1 MAYHS
6 LDSAYRKVVKQA
18 LVNARKLG
26 QEKKA
31 RRLGAIL
38 ALDQGIR
45 IEDVAKMSG
54 VTVETVVEWVK
65 RFLVGGI
72 RGLMAKKAPGR
83 PGKLTP
89 NQKGEL
95 KAMVLA
101 GPQAAGFEAGCW
113 RTPMIQD
120 WIKRRFGVRY
130 NVHYLSELLGNLG
143 LSYQK
148 AKFESDHLN
157 EIARHK
163 WKTHTFPSL
172 VAEAKAKG
180 AWLLF
185 GDEASFPQWGTL
197 SYTWAERGHQPV
209 VKTSGKRKGYKVF
222 GLIDYFSGQ
231 FFGRGQDGKL
241 NSESYQAFLTQVLA
255 QTGGRFVIVI
265 QDGAKYHT
273 SAAMTAFFTRHQD
286 QMRVEQLPTYS
297 PDYNPIE
304 KLWKRIKE
312 TETHLHHFPT
322 FESLVTKVEQAI
334 ARFQNTR
341 EEILALCGLQE
352 AA

>member
-1 MAYHS
+1 MA
-6 LDSAYRKVVKQA
+6 
-18 LVNARKLG
+18 NARKLG

-45 IEDVAKMSG
+45 IEEVAKLSG
-54 VTVETVVEWVK
+54 VTVETVAEWVK

-89 NQKGEL
+89 KQKAEV
-95 KAMVLA
+95 KAMVVA
-101 GPQAAGFEAGCW
+101 GPKAAGFEGGCW

-120 WIKRRFGVRY
+120 WIKRRFGVMY
-130 NVHYLSELLGNLG
+130 NVHYLSELLRNLG

-157 EIARHK
+157 DIARHK
-163 WKTHTFPSL
+163 WKTQTFPAL
-172 VAEAKAKG
+172 VAEAKANG

-222 GLIDYFSGQ
+222 GVIDYFSGR
-231 FFGRGQDGKL
+231 FFGRGQEGKF
-241 NSESYQAFLTQVLA
+241 NSESYQAFLTQVMA
-255 QTGGRFVIVI
+255 QTGERFVILI

-273 SAAMTAFFTRHQD
+273 SAAMNVFFAQHQD
-286 QMRVEQLPTYS
+286 RLRVEPLPTYS

-334 ARFQNTR
+334 ARFQNR
-341 EEILALCGLQE
+341 QEEILALCGLKVQKR
-352 AA
+352 